1 MTSHL
6 IQFEVVVIREAVLLD
21 IITIIGVTR
30 EHDALLRG
38 WSKQYGRPI
47 TPTELEEINYNLSH
61 LFSLLLS
68 WERGFKEQGLIANV
82 ADSADTRV

>member
-1 MTSHL
+1 MPTNNH
-6 IQFEVVVIREAVLLD
+6 AP
-21 IITIIGVTR
+21 
-30 EHDALLRG
+30 LLRG

-47 TPTELEEINYNLSH
+47 TLTELEEINYNLSH

-82 ADSADTRV
+82 ADPTDTRL